1 MPSRETLDQFTDIL
15 RDLLADNDIV
25 LHADTRRETVP
36 KWDSMNYLNFIMALE
51 MRYGVK
57 FPLSQVESFETVGE
71 IADAVEKRLRK

>member
-25 LHADTRRETVP
+25 LHADTRRETIP

>member
-15 RDLLADNDIV
+15 RDLLADDDIV
-25 LHADTRRETVP
+25 LHADTRREMVP

-51 MRYGVK
+51 MRYGVR
-57 FPLSQVESFETVGE
+57 FPLSQVESFENVGE